1 MDRIGCIWKRWA
13 LALALTAA
21 AAAAAATAG
30 ERAARPGRISFTS
43 LPEGATVVVDG
54 QARGI
59 TPLTLYDVEPGAR
72 HIRFE
77 LKDYEPS
84 DEFLSLAE
92 GSFATCHAELRPV
105 FGLLLVTSEPSGA
118 VITTDGGLALGET
131 PRLLTGLAAKD
142 VHRLLLQK
150 PGYQPRPIEVRFAG
164 RTPLVRHEALLL
176 DSGVVRVT
184 SEPAGAEVTVNGIVK
199 GVTPCTVRDVPKG
212 RATFTVGKAGYR
224 TAVRELALNA
234 GDRQELALVLEGL
247 PGTLRLT
254 SVPEGAR
261 FYVNDAAEGKGPVT
275 LVNLRPGTYKVRCE
289 LEGYATVLRDVT
301 LANGATASEEFRLMN
316 VMGSLEVR
324 TTPPG
329 ATLILDGHAVGTT
342 RSADPAAEK
351 SDVLILPNLSEGE
364 HTLVVRKDGYAEVV
378 RHPAVAA
385 KSASRVTVA
394 LKRLFIPNIE
404 IETPT
409 GIYRGVLVENTAAAV
424 MIETS
429 PGVSRLFPRAEIR
442 RIDVIDRAL
451 RP

>member
-1 MDRIGCIWKRWA
+1 
-13 LALALTAA
+13 
-21 AAAAAATAG
+21 
-30 ERAARPGRISFTS
+30 
-43 LPEGATVVVDG
+43 
-54 QARGI
+54 
-59 TPLTLYDVEPGAR
+59 
-72 HIRFE
+72 
-77 LKDYEPS
+77 
-84 DEFLSLAE
+84 
-92 GSFATCHAELRPV
+92 
-105 FGLLLVTSEPSGA
+105 
-118 VITTDGGLALGET
+118 
-131 PRLLTGLAAKD
+131 
-142 VHRLLLQK
+142 
-150 PGYQPRPIEVRFAG
+150 
-164 RTPLVRHEALLL
+164 
-176 DSGVVRVT
+176 
-184 SEPAGAEVTVNGIVK
+184 
-199 GVTPCTVRDVPKG
+199 
-212 RATFTVGKAGYR
+212 
-224 TAVRELALNA
+224 VRELALNA